1 MLGLARANNQ
11 RMEDN
16 MVFVAIALYL
26 FGVVGT
32 KTLLDYENSSNWWTV
47 AAFAWPVT
55 VPGVGFLTFIVKL
68 G

>member
-1 MLGLARANNQ
+1 
-11 RMEDN
+11 

-32 KTLLDYENSSNWWTV
+32 KTLLDYENSSRWCTV
-47 AAFAWPVT
+47 AAFAWPLA
-55 VPGVGFLTFIVKL
+55 VPGMGFLALIVHL

>member
-1 MLGLARANNQ
+1 
-11 RMEDN
+11 ME
-16 MVFVAIALYL
+16 FVAITLYL

-32 KTLLDYENSSNWWTV
+32 KTLLDYENSSKWWTV

-55 VPGVGFLTFIVKL
+55 VPGVGVLAFIVKL